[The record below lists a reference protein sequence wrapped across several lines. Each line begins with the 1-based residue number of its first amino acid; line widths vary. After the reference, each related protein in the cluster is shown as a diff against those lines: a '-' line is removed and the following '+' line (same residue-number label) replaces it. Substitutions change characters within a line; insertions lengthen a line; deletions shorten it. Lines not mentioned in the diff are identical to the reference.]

1 MSVRITDLDRLERIP
16 LDEGA
21 WRPVRRAL
29 GLTGVSAHAYTAA
42 AASDPVIERHDET
55 SAGASGHEEL
65 YVVLTGSARFTID
78 GERVEAPAGSMIAVE
93 VGVTREAVATA
104 DETTVL
110 VVGGPPGSA
119 LPPSPFEYWYA
130 AEAPYLRGD
139 YDEAVAVASEGLA
152 EYPDHPALNFQ
163 LACYHALAGRR
174 EEAIGHLLT
183 AVEANPKALEWA
195 AADADLDP
203 IREHPRFPQLS

>member
-16 LDEGA
+16 LDEGD

-42 AASDPVIERHDET
+42 AESDPVIERHDET
-55 SAGASGHEEL
+55 S
-65 YVVLTGSARFTID
+65 
-78 GERVEAPAGSMIAVE
+78 VEAPAGSMIAVG

-163 LACYHALAGRR
+163 LACYHALAGRQ

>member
-55 SAGASGHEEL
+55 SAGAGGRGALRRAHGL
-65 YVVLTGSARFTID
+65 GPVHDR
-78 GERVEAPAGSMIAVE
+78 RRAGRGPGRLMIAVE

-110 VVGGPPGSA
+110 VVGGRPGSA

-139 YDEAVAVASEGLA
+139 YDEAVAVASEGLG
-152 EYPDHPALNFQ
+152 EYPNHPALNFQ
-163 LACYHALAGRR
+163 LACYHALAGRQ

-183 AVEANPKALEWA
+183 AVETNPKAA
-195 AADADLDP
+195 
-203 IREHPRFPQLS
+203 